1 MKCIIFLFI
10 LIIAGC
16 AGKPHIRPLDG
27 YSDLETKPI
36 IFGSIYGIPDGYDMV
51 LYLRYRGL
59 KGQVDSA
66 SAYFPNDRNKT
77 DPIKHFQFCLPIGTW
92 TVEKMEIVKVDHS
105 YNLVKDKLLVFS
117 STLLDTMNVS
127 FKTEFK
133 SLHYIGSWKVTGF
146 ESIVAIERSEISN
159 YLRQE
164 KKRQPLLSEHSIPF
178 TLLINN
184 SEENDFNYFMDRY
197 FKFRW
202 WKKNSIIPS
211 TDQPRE
217 MSRFQMKVVE
227 EFEATRHTD
236 MNWVHREFM
245 KPNIPSFK

>member
-105 YNLVKDKLLVFS
+105 YNLVNGWIQANCPLVDLIYFLTPLPS
-117 STLLDTMNVS
+117 STSCVS
-127 FKTEFK
+127 
-133 SLHYIGSWKVTGF
+133 
-146 ESIVAIERSEISN
+146 A
-159 YLRQE
+159 
-164 KKRQPLLSEHSIPF
+164 
-178 TLLINN
+178 
-184 SEENDFNYFMDRY
+184 
-197 FKFRW
+197 
-202 WKKNSIIPS
+202 
-211 TDQPRE
+211 
-217 MSRFQMKVVE
+217 
-227 EFEATRHTD
+227 
-236 MNWVHREFM
+236 
-245 KPNIPSFK
+245 